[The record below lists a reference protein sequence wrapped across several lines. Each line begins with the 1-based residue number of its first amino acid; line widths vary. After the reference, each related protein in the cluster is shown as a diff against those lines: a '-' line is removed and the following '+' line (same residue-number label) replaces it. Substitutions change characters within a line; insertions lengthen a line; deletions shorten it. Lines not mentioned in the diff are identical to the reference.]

1 MNQRHLWTSLGLGAL
16 SIALIALPG
25 SSKQKQEP
33 CEGTNPGQK
42 VTADCSQVDALQN
55 QVLNLVNEEEE
66 QDPKVQVFED
76 SGNSSDDDLQFFSFS
91 SGGWLG
97 VGVSEVS
104 SAKVKELKLPEERG
118 AVLGKIVPD
127 SPAAKAGLQEN
138 DVVLEVNG
146 QRVEGAEQFRRMIHE
161 IPSGRTANLTVWRG
175 GRSQNIKVTLSKPD
189 SSKLKVIPQLPKSF
203 SFSMPELKVMPD
215 LSGLDRLRTFTMVS
229 PGHPLLGID
238 AESLE
243 GEFGRFFGAP
253 DGEGILVREVFAG
266 SPAAKA
272 GLKVGDVI
280 TSMDGDRIRSASELR
295 EKLLTKKEDKPIQL
309 GVLRNRSEITVS
321 VELPKREENH
331 EHFLSER
338 TDI

>member
-42 VTADCSQVDALQN
+42 VTADCSQVDAPQN

-266 SPAAKA
+266 SPAKA